1 MPKQKSKVASRAS
14 TGYIW
19 EHKKSVLA
27 AQSEGSELGRDLL
40 QILQTNDRRGPGET
54 YECFWHL
61 LEIMAALDVPH
72 QELIPLLDR
81 KLDDAVAEFERSKH
95 STVTDEEAVYNGKR
109 DIIAKAA
116 STLNADARFTH
127 QSIKTV
133 PIVLRSNKDKPAM
146 ALWGLKLLDEGV
158 DTHFLED
165 AMTNSGLV
173 LRFNAASIAC
183 HLPGMEDAA
192 TQILD
197 TLYSQSSDSTL
208 IDSEG
213 IRWCYRNDSTD

>member
-1 MPKQKSKVASRAS
+1 MTLVKLPNGEEGTLADFIQMIRLDISLFFDAETKEQSRIKSF

-116 STLNADARFTH
+116 STLNAD
-127 QSIKTV
+127 S
-133 PIVLRSNKDKPAM
+133 S
-146 ALWGLKLLDEGV
+146 
-158 DTHFLED
+158 
-165 AMTNSGLV
+165 
-173 LRFNAASIAC
+173 
-183 HLPGMEDAA
+183 
-192 TQILD
+192 
-197 TLYSQSSDSTL
+197 LYSSRALRLSPSSLGLTRINRRWLCGGLSF
-208 IDSEG
+208 SMKVS
-213 IRWCYRNDSTD
+213 IRTFSKMR